1 MGFSFYFFLPKSL
14 KKRGSIFRF
23 KRLFKVRPI
32 VYTFENK
39 SDVTIRELNR
49 YFYEI
54 YEKEEV
60 NMDEMK
66 LKLST
71 KFMRGMV
78 SKLISKA
85 VYKKLGYKVDIQ
97 LNDINVEFID
107 GETSIHA
114 DVDLRLDKEEFT
126 KLIKSTNSE

>member
-1 MGFSFYFFLPKSL
+1 
-14 KKRGSIFRF
+14 
-23 KRLFKVRPI
+23 
-32 VYTFENK
+32 
-39 SDVTIRELNR
+39 
-49 YFYEI
+49 
-54 YEKEEV
+54 
-60 NMDEMK
+60 MDEMK
-66 LKLST
+66 LRLST

-107 GETSIHA
+107 GETSIHT

-126 KLIKSTNSE
+126 KLIKSTNLE

>member
-1 MGFSFYFFLPKSL
+1 
-14 KKRGSIFRF
+14 
-23 KRLFKVRPI
+23 
-32 VYTFENK
+32 
-39 SDVTIRELNR
+39 
-49 YFYEI
+49 
-54 YEKEEV
+54 
-60 NMDEMK
+60 MDEMK

-78 SKLISKA
+78 SKLIAKA
-85 VYKKLGYKVDIQ
+85 LYKKLGYKVDIQ

-126 KLIKSTNSE
+126 KLIKSTNLE

>member
-1 MGFSFYFFLPKSL
+1 
-14 KKRGSIFRF
+14 
-23 KRLFKVRPI
+23 
-32 VYTFENK
+32 
-39 SDVTIRELNR
+39 
-49 YFYEI
+49 
-54 YEKEEV
+54 
-60 NMDEMK
+60 MDEMK

-114 DVDLRLDKEEFT
+114 DVDLRLDKEDFT
-126 KLIKSTNSE
+126 KLIKSTNLE

>member
-1 MGFSFYFFLPKSL
+1 MGFSFYFFTKITE
-14 KKRGSIFRF
+14 KRGSIFSF
-23 KRLFKVRPI
+23 KRLFKVWPI

-49 YFYEI
+49 YFYER

-114 DVDLRLDKEEFT
+114 DVDLRLDKEEFA

>member
-1 MGFSFYFFLPKSL
+1 
-14 KKRGSIFRF
+14 
-23 KRLFKVRPI
+23 
-32 VYTFENK
+32 
-39 SDVTIRELNR
+39 
-49 YFYEI
+49 
-54 YEKEEV
+54 
-60 NMDEMK
+60 MDEMK

-107 GETSIHA
+107 GETSVHA

>member
-1 MGFSFYFFLPKSL
+1 
-14 KKRGSIFRF
+14 
-23 KRLFKVRPI
+23 
-32 VYTFENK
+32 
-39 SDVTIRELNR
+39 
-49 YFYEI
+49 
-54 YEKEEV
+54 
-60 NMDEMK
+60 MDEMK

-78 SKLISKA
+78 SKLIAKA
-85 VYKKLGYKVDIQ
+85 VYKKLGYKVDIR

-126 KLIKSTNSE
+126 KLIK

>member
-1 MGFSFYFFLPKSL
+1 
-14 KKRGSIFRF
+14 
-23 KRLFKVRPI
+23 
-32 VYTFENK
+32 
-39 SDVTIRELNR
+39 
-49 YFYEI
+49 
-54 YEKEEV
+54 
-60 NMDEMK
+60 MDEMK

-107 GETSIHA
+107 GETSIHT
-114 DVDLRLDKEEFT
+114 DVDLRLDKEEFA
-126 KLIKSTNSE
+126 KLIKSTNLE

>member
-1 MGFSFYFFLPKSL
+1 
-14 KKRGSIFRF
+14 
-23 KRLFKVRPI
+23 
-32 VYTFENK
+32 
-39 SDVTIRELNR
+39 
-49 YFYEI
+49 
-54 YEKEEV
+54 
-60 NMDEMK
+60 MDEMK

-97 LNDINVEFID
+97 LNDMNVEFID

-114 DVDLRLDKEEFT
+114 DVDLRLDKKEFT
-126 KLIKSTNSE
+126 KLIQSTNLE

>member
-1 MGFSFYFFLPKSL
+1 
-14 KKRGSIFRF
+14 
-23 KRLFKVRPI
+23 
-32 VYTFENK
+32 
-39 SDVTIRELNR
+39 
-49 YFYEI
+49 
-54 YEKEEV
+54 
-60 NMDEMK
+60 MDEMK

-126 KLIKSTNSE
+126 KLIKSTNLE

>member
-1 MGFSFYFFLPKSL
+1 
-14 KKRGSIFRF
+14 
-23 KRLFKVRPI
+23 
-32 VYTFENK
+32 
-39 SDVTIRELNR
+39 
-49 YFYEI
+49 
-54 YEKEEV
+54 
-60 NMDEMK
+60 MDEMK

-97 LNDINVEFID
+97 LNDINVGFID

-126 KLIKSTNSE
+126 KLIKSTNS

>member
-1 MGFSFYFFLPKSL
+1 
-14 KKRGSIFRF
+14 
-23 KRLFKVRPI
+23 
-32 VYTFENK
+32 
-39 SDVTIRELNR
+39 
-49 YFYEI
+49 
-54 YEKEEV
+54 
-60 NMDEMK
+60 MDEMK

-85 VYKKLGYKVDIQ
+85 IYKKLGYKVDIQ

>member
-1 MGFSFYFFLPKSL
+1 
-14 KKRGSIFRF
+14 
-23 KRLFKVRPI
+23 
-32 VYTFENK
+32 
-39 SDVTIRELNR
+39 
-49 YFYEI
+49 
-54 YEKEEV
+54 
-60 NMDEMK
+60 MDEMK

-78 SKLISKA
+78 SKLIAKA
-85 VYKKLGYKVDIQ
+85 LYKKLGYKVDIQ

-126 KLIKSTNSE
+126 KLIKSTNSD

>member
-1 MGFSFYFFLPKSL
+1 
-14 KKRGSIFRF
+14 
-23 KRLFKVRPI
+23 
-32 VYTFENK
+32 
-39 SDVTIRELNR
+39 
-49 YFYEI
+49 
-54 YEKEEV
+54 
-60 NMDEMK
+60 MDEMK

-85 VYKKLGYKVDIQ
+85 IYKKLGYKVGIQ

-126 KLIKSTNSE
+126 KLIKSTDSE